1 MGLFRTRRGL
11 SLLAFAT
18 VMAVACVLLGLW
30 QLDRYQQRGERN
42 EEIRTA
48 LQAGPAELDDLLDGA
63 TTPDEVSSAV
73 QWRTVTVRGSYDPT
87 AELALRLRSVEGQ
100 SGVHALAPLLLDDG
114 TAVLVDRGF
123 AATASRS
130 TGEATLPPPVDG
142 PVEVTG
148 RVRLSESGQGSGLD
162 SDSSPPSIR
171 FVDLAELDSLLD
183 ADVAPV
189 WLERVEQRPSEDA
202 DLAAIPPPRLS
213 AGPSLIYAVQWFLFG
228 IVAVVGFVLL
238 ARKDSADSAG
248 RADGAASPRP
258 SAADPEHSPS

>member
-42 EEIRTA
+42 EAIRSA
-48 LQAGPAELDDLLDGA
+48 LESPPAPLDSVVDAA
-63 TTPDEVSSAV
+63 TTPDEVSDDV
-73 QWRTVTVRGSYDPT
+73 QWRTVTVRGTFDPT

-100 SGVHALAPLLLDDG
+100 SGVHALAPLVLDDG
-114 TAVLVDRGF
+114 SAVLVDRGF
-123 AATASRS
+123 VPTATRS
-130 TGEATLPPPVDG
+130 TGEVAVPPPVDTV
-142 PVEVTG
+142 VELTG

-162 SDSSPPSIR
+162 SDSTPPSIR
-171 FVDLAELDSLLD
+171 FVDLAELDTQLD
-183 ADVAPV
+183 DDLAPV
-189 WLERVEQRPSEDA
+189 WLERVEQRPAEDDA
-202 DLAAIPPPRLS
+202 LIAIPAPRLS

-238 ARKDSADSAG
+238 ARKDSAE
-248 RADGAASPRP
+248 RAARP
-258 SAADPEHSPS
+258 ADPGTARPAAADAEHSPS